1 MTFMINFG
9 KSRGIILAGLALTFF
24 FSLFFSQSEQVQAD
38 KNPKPE
44 DVVERILPVYG
55 GRAGLYTVQRNGTL
69 RALVKFITPQ
79 GTSEGKSVTKFIRK
93 EKVKDDLLM
102 VDLDFPGTRYI
113 IGFDGKNTWSINNGE
128 IQEVTKDAAKSFR
141 AAHEHSYEALLRYKE
156 NNAKLEYVGITKL
169 GNLEM
174 EIIDLISPEG
184 LRTRYEISRKSGR
197 ILYLNYEEKPDAEA
211 EPVKYRLYFKSFR
224 LIQNAFWLPDG
235 IQVYKDGKLIED
247 RKIVEAAFN
256 VQLDEKD
263 FKAEN
268 ANKPPEAAVKQ

>member
-1 MTFMINFG
+1 MTFTDRVG
-9 KSRGIILAGLALTFF
+9 KLRAVVLAGSAVGFCLIL
-24 FSLFFSQSEQVQAD
+24 LFSQSGQVWAD

-44 DVVERILPVYG
+44 EVVERTILAYG
-55 GRAGLYTVQRNGTL
+55 SRAAIYKVQQNGTL
-69 RALVKFITPQ
+69 RALVKFITPE

-93 EKVKDDLLM
+93 EKMKDDLLM
-102 VDLDFPGTRYI
+102 IDLDFPGTRYI
-113 IGFDGKNTWSINNGE
+113 IGFDGKETWSINNGE

-156 NNAKLEYVGITKL
+156 NDSKLEYVGSTKL
-169 GNLEM
+169 GNLEID
-174 EIIDLISPEG
+174 IIDLISSEG
-184 LRTRYEISRKSGR
+184 VRTRYEISRKSGR
-197 ILYLNYEEKPDAEA
+197 ILYLNYEEKPKAEA

-224 LIQNAFWLPDG
+224 IVQNSLVPDG
-235 IQVYKDGKLIED
+235 ILVYQDGKLIEE

-256 VQLDEKD
+256 VQLDEKS

>member
-1 MTFMINFG
+1 MTFTDRVG
-9 KSRGIILAGLALTFF
+9 KFRGVVLAGLAVVFCLI
-24 FSLFFSQSEQVQAD
+24 LLFSQSGQVWAD

-44 DVVERILPVYG
+44 EVVERTILAYG
-55 GRAGLYTVQRNGTL
+55 SRAAIYKVQQNGTL
-69 RALVKFITPQ
+69 RALVKFITPE

-93 EKVKDDLLM
+93 EKMKDDLLM
-102 VDLDFPGTRYI
+102 IDLDFPGTRYI
-113 IGFDGKNTWSINNGE
+113 IGFDGKETWSINNGE

-156 NNAKLEYVGITKL
+156 NDSKLEYVGSTKL
-169 GNLEM
+169 GNLEID
-174 EIIDLISPEG
+174 IIDLISSEG
-184 LRTRYEISRKSGR
+184 VRTRYEISRKSGR
-197 ILYLNYEEKPDAEA
+197 ILYLNYEEKPKAEA

-224 LIQNAFWLPDG
+224 IVQNSLVPDG
-235 IQVYKDGKLIED
+235 ILVYQDGKLIEE

-256 VQLDEKD
+256 VQLDEKS

>member
-1 MTFMINFG
+1 MTFMSSFG
-9 KSRGIILAGLALTFF
+9 KSRGIILAGLALTVVFG
-24 FSLFFSQSEQVQAD
+24 LLFSQSEQVRAD

-44 DVVERILPVYG
+44 DVVERTILAYG
-55 GRAGLYTVQRNGTL
+55 SRVGLYTVQRNGTL
-69 RALVKFITPQ
+69 RALIKFITPQ

-93 EKVKDDLLM
+93 EKMKDDLLM

-113 IGFDGKNTWSINNGE
+113 LGFDGKDTWSINNGE
-128 IQEVTKDAAKSFR
+128 IQEVTKDAAKVFR

-156 NNAKLEYVGITKL
+156 NDAKLEYVGSTKL

-174 EIIDLISPEG
+174 DIIDLVSSEG

-197 ILYLNYEEKPDAEA
+197 ILYLNYEEKPNAEA

-224 LIQNAFWLPDG
+224 IVQNTLLPDG
-235 IQVYKDGKLIED
+235 IQVYQDGKMIED

-256 VQLDEKD
+256 VQLDEKA

>member
-1 MTFMINFG
+1 MTFMISFG
-9 KSRGIILAGLALTFF
+9 KSRGIILAGLALTVIFG
-24 FSLFFSQSEQVQAD
+24 LLFSQPEQVQAD

-44 DVVERILPVYG
+44 DVVERTILAYG
-55 GRAGLYTVQRNGTL
+55 SRVGLYTVQRNGTL

-93 EKVKDDLLM
+93 EKMKDDLLM
-102 VDLDFPGTRYI
+102 VDLDFPGTRYML
-113 IGFDGKNTWSINNGE
+113 GFDGKDTWSINNGE
-128 IQEVTKDAAKSFR
+128 IQEVTKDAAKVFR

-156 NNAKLEYVGITKL
+156 NDAKLEYVGSTKL

-174 EIIDLISPEG
+174 DIIDLVSPEG
-184 LRTRYEISRKSGR
+184 LRTRYEISRKSGK
-197 ILYLNYEEKPDAEA
+197 ILYLNYEEKPNAEA
-211 EPVKYRLYFKSFR
+211 GPVKYRLYFKSFR
-224 LIQNAFWLPDG
+224 IVQNTLLPDG
-235 IQVYKDGKLIED
+235 IQVYQDGKLIED

-256 VQLDEKD
+256 VQLDEKA

>member
-1 MTFMINFG
+1 MTFMSSFG
-9 KSRGIILAGLALTFF
+9 KSRGIILAGLALAFIF
-24 FSLFFSQSEQVQAD
+24 GLLFSHSEQVQAD

-44 DVVERILPVYG
+44 DVVERTILAYG
-55 GRAGLYTVQRNGTL
+55 SRAGVYTVQRNGTL

-93 EKVKDDLLM
+93 EKMKDDLLM

-113 IGFDGKNTWSINNGE
+113 LGFDGKDTWSINNGE
-128 IQEVTKDAAKSFR
+128 IQEVTKDAAKVFR

-156 NNAKLEYVGITKL
+156 NDAKLEYVGSTKL

-174 EIIDLISPEG
+174 DIIDLVSSEG

-197 ILYLNYEEKPDAEA
+197 ILYLNYEEKPNAEA
-211 EPVKYRLYFKSFR
+211 EAVKYRLYFKSFR
-224 LIQNAFWLPDG
+224 IVQNTLLPDG
-235 IQVYKDGKLIED
+235 IQVYQDGKLIED

-256 VQLDEKD
+256 VQLDEKA